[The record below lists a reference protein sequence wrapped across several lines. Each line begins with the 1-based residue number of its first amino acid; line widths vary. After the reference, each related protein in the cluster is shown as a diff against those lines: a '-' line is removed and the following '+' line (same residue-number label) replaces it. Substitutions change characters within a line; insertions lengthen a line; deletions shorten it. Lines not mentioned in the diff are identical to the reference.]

1 MNNEIYWI
9 ENNSILKS
17 SLLIFS
23 PVELYISDSEI
34 DNLYF
39 SNLHNCIYFI
49 KNSNI
54 TSNPSLNKFENGNV
68 IEIGLSG
75 NNLNG
80 DYFIDE
86 ENNLVYSIENGTSTL
101 LVQNL
106 SSSDVSQHSIFGSDQ
121 VQQME
126 YDYYNNRLYFKDE
139 SSPYDISYVDFQL
152 EFIEINNSLEFSNG
166 FMPND
171 LEDVISFSGESLKE
185 FCIANIETDNPVAIW
200 IDQVNGRIQTCIVG
214 EFNNNNVLL
223 NTNETLFDIDV
234 KISSGCKDE
243 NATNYDASAILNSNS
258 CQYSGCTDQN
268 FMEYNPIS
276 SVDDGSCSTLI
287 IYGCTD
293 ESSYN
298 YNNEANKDDGS
309 CCYLDFDNNLIGQT
323 FSNSSI
329 SSGDIIGSL
338 SGSANSLS
346 SINNDGNIVAIYYKE
361 NNYIN
366 VYQLNENNWEL
377 FGNSIN
383 FNFSENLFLI
393 NNISKI
399 SISGNGLVLSIA
411 DGTRLNIYEKT
422 NDSWILKYINNNI
435 NITSQLEF
443 NYSGTKLVA
452 TNQENL
458 ILYTRDITGWNSN
471 IIANITNNA
480 NISSVDINKNG
491 NRIVHGYPQ
500 TNNSN
505 VGYIKV
511 YELSNENIWQ
521 QIGSNIYGQNTFGY
535 DVSINADGN
544 IIATAGYDQ
553 GIGNASVFEYNGY
566 DWQILGNI
574 IEGNSEYVTYGP
586 HLSRISLSNDG
597 NKLITSSINDVYGPS
612 EFYQLIGNTW
622 TNFSEFYGLAK
633 INGFGDRII
642 LESSFDNSV
651 SVIKLDIECLQGCND
666 TNAINYDPLVEIND
680 GTCCYD
686 CGRIEG
692 IVFQDY
698 NSNNSFDIE
707 SDIPLGP
714 QIIQLL
720 RSNGDVSYLTT
731 EENGYYNFLVD
742 TGFQVISYSPP
753 SFWEPINNLTQY
765 SIEVE
770 DTLYSGL
777 DFGITPEFT
786 KGDMSIDLSI
796 SETVCNL
803 TSRIWITLKNEGTE
817 TINNVNL
824 NLWLDS
830 LYEVSDYSGFAEQ
843 NGNNIS
849 WNFNLDFYP
858 FIYSGYELRLFVDVA
873 IPGGP
878 INHVFIDSARV
889 TPSQINLVEL
899 NSTNNFISTQNTL
912 LCSYDPND
920 KRLFPKQCFYEES
933 DSLEFIVRFQKIPEI
948 TLQKPYV

>member
-1 MNNEIYWI
+1 MRLFLFFILIPFLTFGQVYYSQNNSIYETDLDGSYFDLIYTGNNSIKSIEIDNLKNEIYWI

-23 PVELYISDSEI
+23 PVELYIFDSEI
-34 DNLYF
+34 ENLYF

-49 KNSNI
+49 KYSNI
-54 TSNPSLNKFENGNV
+54 TSNPSLNKLEHGNV
-68 IEIGLSG
+68 IEIGLAG
-75 NNLNG
+75 NNING
-80 DYFIDE
+80 DYLIDE

-101 LVQNL
+101 LIQNL
-106 SSSDVSQHSIFGSDQ
+106 SSSEVSQHSIFGSDQ

-152 EFIEINNSLEFSNG
+152 EFIQINNSLEFSNA

-243 NATNYDASAILNSNS
+243 NATNYDSSAILNSNS

-293 ESSYN
+293 ENSYN
-298 YNNEANKDDGS
+298 FNNEANKDDGS
-309 CCYLDFDNNLIGQT
+309 CCYLDFDNNLIGQI

-329 SSGDIIGSL
+329 SSGDVIGSL

-366 VYQLNENNWEL
+366 VYKLNENNWEL

-383 FNFSENLFLI
+383 FNFSENLFQI

-411 DGTRLNIYEKT
+411 DGARLNIYEKT
-422 NDSWILKYINNNI
+422 NDSWNLKYINNNV

-443 NYSGTKLVA
+443 DYSGTKLVV

-471 IIANITNNA
+471 IIANVTNNA

-500 TNNSN
+500 MNNSN

-511 YELSNENIWQ
+511 YELSNENNWQ
-521 QIGSNIYGQNTFGY
+521 QIGSNIYGENNTFGY
-535 DVSINADGN
+535 DVSINGDGN
-544 IIATAGYDQ
+544 IIASAGYDQ
-553 GIGNASVFEYNGY
+553 GIGNASEFEYN
-566 DWQILGNI
+566 
-574 IEGNSEYVTYGP
+574 
-586 HLSRISLSNDG
+586 
-597 NKLITSSINDVYGPS
+597 
-612 EFYQLIGNTW
+612 
-622 TNFSEFYGLAK
+622 
-633 INGFGDRII
+633 
-642 LESSFDNSV
+642 
-651 SVIKLDIECLQGCND
+651 
-666 TNAINYDPLVEIND
+666 
-680 GTCCYD
+680 
-686 CGRIEG
+686 
-692 IVFQDY
+692 
-698 NSNNSFDIE
+698 
-707 SDIPLGP
+707 
-714 QIIQLL
+714 
-720 RSNGDVSYLTT
+720 
-731 EENGYYNFLVD
+731 
-742 TGFQVISYSPP
+742 
-753 SFWEPINNLTQY
+753 
-765 SIEVE
+765 
-770 DTLYSGL
+770 
-777 DFGITPEFT
+777 
-786 KGDMSIDLSI
+786 
-796 SETVCNL
+796 
-803 TSRIWITLKNEGTE
+803 
-817 TINNVNL
+817 
-824 NLWLDS
+824 
-830 LYEVSDYSGFAEQ
+830 
-843 NGNNIS
+843 
-849 WNFNLDFYP
+849 
-858 FIYSGYELRLFVDVA
+858 
-873 IPGGP
+873 
-878 INHVFIDSARV
+878 
-889 TPSQINLVEL
+889 
-899 NSTNNFISTQNTL
+899 
-912 LCSYDPND
+912 
-920 KRLFPKQCFYEES
+920 
-933 DSLEFIVRFQKIPEI
+933 
-948 TLQKPYV
+948 